1 MKKYKLTV
9 CIIVTILA
17 ILAEIPIIINL
28 PRISILDKKED
39 VFSEQPEYAMGR
51 NIFGYAIFKNSK
63 RADERFR
70 MDYAENIF
78 YMEKTYGREY
88 SNDYDTLKFYMT
100 YGWQTQ
106 AGDEIGDKKDL
117 LNSKFNDI
125 SSYAVICMN
134 GDWRTFFDRNCDIW
148 GFLNIGVYLLIL
160 VFINV
165 AVIAAVVFH
174 IRMQNM
180 TCSEK

>member
-63 RADERFR
+63 RADEKFR

-78 YMEKTYGREY
+78 
-88 SNDYDTLKFYMT
+88 
-100 YGWQTQ
+100 
-106 AGDEIGDKKDL
+106 
-117 LNSKFNDI
+117 
-125 SSYAVICMN
+125 
-134 GDWRTFFDRNCDIW
+134 
-148 GFLNIGVYLLIL
+148 
-160 VFINV
+160 
-165 AVIAAVVFH
+165 
-174 IRMQNM
+174 
-180 TCSEK
+180 